1 MIDLKKV
8 THKDLEKILEIEN
21 INFPAENQASYET
34 IESRFN
40 IYPGL
45 TLLQEDEKPIGYIS
59 YGLLKSSY
67 IEGFSNK
74 PELLIP
80 DTELLHKNEVDELD
94 YFAIISIAINR
105 ESRSKTINLEEKQL
119 SYCRLLIAHALTE
132 GRDIGLRKTSVLCE
146 SHKTISLFSKLDF
159 KSKYNSTLQGLPLV
173 LFVNSFD
180 NLKIQNLI
188 RTFEKLSIGP

>member
-1 MIDLKKV
+1 MIALQRV
-8 THKDLEKILEIEN
+8 AHKDLEKILEIESL
-21 INFPAENQASYET
+21 NFPVENQASYET

-45 TLLQEDEKPIGYIS
+45 TILLEDEKPIGYIS

-74 PELLIP
+74 LELLIP
-80 DTELLHKNEVDELD
+80 DTELLHKNETTKPD
-94 YFAIISIAINR
+94 YFAIISIAINQENR
-105 ESRSKTINLEEKQL
+105 GKTINIRGEQL

-132 GRDIGLRKTSVLCE
+132 GRKTGLEKTSVLCE

-159 KSKYNSTLQGLPLV
+159 ETKYSSTLLGLPLV
-173 LFVNSFD
+173 LFVSSFD

-188 RTFEKLSIGP
+188 KTFEESGISF